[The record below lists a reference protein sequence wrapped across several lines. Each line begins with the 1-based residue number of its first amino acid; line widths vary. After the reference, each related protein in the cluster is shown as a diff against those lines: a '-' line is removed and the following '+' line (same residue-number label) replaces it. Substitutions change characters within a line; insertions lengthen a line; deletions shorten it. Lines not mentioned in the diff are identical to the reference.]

1 MKLDANMAPVGSV
14 EAKDDFAMAPPG
26 YGLTSDNQR
35 WPWGQPP
42 KDSDPSVVLDK
53 AIAAVSETAAKR
65 EMFKLLTV
73 GVSVEVIVEG
83 YIFQGFSDGK
93 FSPDVGLL
101 IKGPLGIAIAGMAD
115 KEGIPYRLFE
125 NDDQLERNEMDDETF
140 FRMMKKNNPTMFAYM
155 SEQINEGLRE
165 GYAPQEPEEENFM
178 TIKKQTK
185 EAS

>member
-26 YGLTSDNQR
+26 YGLISDNQR
-35 WPWGQPP
+35 GPWGQPP

-140 FRMMKKNNPTMFAYM
+140 FRMMKKNNPTMFAYI

>member
-14 EAKDDFAMAPPG
+14 EAKDEFAMAPPG

-140 FRMMKKNNPTMFAYM
+140 FRMMKKNNPTMFAYI

>member
-1 MKLDANMAPVGSV
+1 MAPVGSV

-42 KDSDPSVVLDK
+42 RDSDPSVVLDR

-140 FRMMKKNNPTMFAYM
+140 FRMMKKNNPTMFAYI

>member
-53 AIAAVSETAAKR
+53 AIAAVAETAAKR

-140 FRMMKKNNPTMFAYM
+140 FRMMKKNNPTMFAYI

>member
-1 MKLDANMAPVGSV
+1 MAPVGSV

-26 YGLTSDNQR
+26 YGLISDNQR

-140 FRMMKKNNPTMFAYM
+140 FRMMKKNNPTMFAYI

>member
-140 FRMMKKNNPTMFAYM
+140 FRMMKKNNPTMFAYI

-178 TIKKQTK
+178 TIKKQMK

>member
-1 MKLDANMAPVGSV
+1 MAPVGSV

-35 WPWGQPP
+35 WPWGPPP

-140 FRMMKKNNPTMFAYM
+140 FRMMKKNNPTMFAYI

>member
-26 YGLTSDNQR
+26 YGLISDNQR

-73 GVSVEVIVEG
+73 GVSGEVIVEG

-140 FRMMKKNNPTMFAYM
+140 FRMMKKNNPTMFAYI

>member
-140 FRMMKKNNPTMFAYM
+140 FRMMKKNNPTMFAYI

-165 GYAPQEPEEENFM
+165 GYAPQEPEEENFI

>member
-26 YGLTSDNQR
+26 YGLISDNQR

-101 IKGPLGIAIAGMAD
+101 IKGPLSIAIAGMAD
-115 KEGIPYRLFE
+115 KEGIPYRFFE
-125 NDDQLERNEMDDETF
+125 NDDELERDEMSDETF
-140 FRMMKKNNPTMFAYM
+140 FRMMKQNNPTMFAYV
-155 SEQINEGLRE
+155 SEQINEGLRQ

-178 TIKKQTK
+178 TMKKQTE

>member
-1 MKLDANMAPVGSV
+1 MAPVGSV

-35 WPWGQPP
+35 WPWGHPP

-73 GVSVEVIVEG
+73 GGSVEVIVDG

-140 FRMMKKNNPTMFAYM
+140 FRMMKKNNPTMFAYI

>member
-42 KDSDPSVVLDK
+42 KDADPSVVLDK

-115 KEGIPYRLFE
+115 KEGIPYRFFE
-125 NDDQLERNEMDDETF
+125 NDDQLERNEMSDETF
-140 FRMMKKNNPTMFAYM
+140 FRMMKQNNPTMFAYV
-155 SEQINEGLRE
+155 SEQINEGLRQ

-178 TIKKQTK
+178 TMKKQTE

>member
-1 MKLDANMAPVGSV
+1 MKLNANMAPVGSV

-140 FRMMKKNNPTMFAYM
+140 FRMMKKNNPTMFAYI

>member
-26 YGLTSDNQR
+26 YGLISDNQR

-140 FRMMKKNNPTMFAYM
+140 FRMMKKNNPTMFAYI

>member
-83 YIFQGFSDGK
+83 YIFQGFSDVK

-140 FRMMKKNNPTMFAYM
+140 FRMMKKNNPTMFAYI

>member
-26 YGLTSDNQR
+26 YGLISDNQR

-140 FRMMKKNNPTMFAYM
+140 FRMMKKNNPTMFAYI

-165 GYAPQEPEEENFM
+165 GYAPQAPEEENFM

>member
-140 FRMMKKNNPTMFAYM
+140 YRMMKKNNPTMFAYI

>member
-1 MKLDANMAPVGSV
+1 MAPVGSV

-140 FRMMKKNNPTMFAYM
+140 FRMMKKNNPTMFAYI

>member
-26 YGLTSDNQR
+26 YGLISDNQR

-140 FRMMKKNNPTMFAYM
+140 FRIMKKNNPTMFAYI

>member
-26 YGLTSDNQR
+26 YGLISDNQR

-101 IKGPLGIAIAGMAD
+101 IKGPLGIAIAGMIL
-115 KEGIPYRLFE
+115 K
-125 NDDQLERNEMDDETF
+125 
-140 FRMMKKNNPTMFAYM
+140 
-155 SEQINEGLRE
+155 
-165 GYAPQEPEEENFM
+165 
-178 TIKKQTK
+178 
-185 EAS
+185 